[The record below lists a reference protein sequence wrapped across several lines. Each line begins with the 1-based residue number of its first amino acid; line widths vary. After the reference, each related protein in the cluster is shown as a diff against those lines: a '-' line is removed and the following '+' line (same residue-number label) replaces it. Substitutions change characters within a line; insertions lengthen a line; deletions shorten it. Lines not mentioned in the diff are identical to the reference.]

1 MENKNKDFTG
11 KILTCVLFYIAGVFS
26 VYGLIDLNRGRI
38 LNSLEYAS
46 YKTLEYKQDV
56 IKAYHNNFMETFNI
70 LRGVKMNQEQWAAY
84 HESVKE
90 LRKVLDK
97 EGTVD

>member
-1 MENKNKDFTG
+1 
-11 KILTCVLFYIAGVFS
+11 
-26 VYGLIDLNRGRI
+26 
-38 LNSLEYAS
+38 
-46 YKTLEYKQDV
+46 
-56 IKAYHNNFMETFNI
+56 METFDI
-70 LRGVKMNQEQWAAY
+70 LREVKMNQEQWAAY